1 MASSREFELV
11 DSGGDERESR
21 VTVAVITHNRREELA
36 RTLDRLAGLPGRPEV
51 IVVDNAS
58 GDGTAAYVRRE
69 HPEMTMVEADRNLG
83 AVGRNLAARLVRTP
97 YIAFCDDDT
106 WWEPG
111 ALSRAA
117 DVLDAHREV
126 AAVTGRIIVE
136 PEGTEDPIVAELRD
150 SPIPWPVA
158 ARLPGPPLGSIL
170 AGASVL
176 RTEAFRRAGG
186 FNARLW
192 LGGEEELLAMDL
204 AARGWWLCYVQ
215 DVLVHHHPSTRRES
229 RVRRRDGI
237 RNTLWT
243 TWLRRPAGSALRRT
257 VWLAGSVPRDR
268 TSVEAF
274 ARALRGLPWVLRE
287 RRVVP
292 AAVEANLRLL
302 ELPQRRSTARR
313 YVG

>member
-1 MASSREFELV
+1 MVSPP
-11 DSGGDERESR
+11 DSATADRR
-21 VTVAVITHNRREELA
+21 VTVVVITHNRREELA
-36 RTLDRLAGLPGRPEV
+36 RTLDRLAALPERPAV

-58 GDGTAAYVRRE
+58 QDGTAAFVRRE
-69 HPEMTMVEADRNLG
+69 HPGMTLIEADRNLG

-97 YIAFCDDDT
+97 YIGFCDDDT

-111 ALSRAA
+111 ALRKAA
-117 DVLDAHREV
+117 DLLDAHEHV
-126 AAVTGRIIVE
+126 AAITGRIVVE
-136 PEGTEDPIVAELRD
+136 PEGCDDPIVAELRD
-150 SPIPWPVA
+150 SPIPRPPGS
-158 ARLPGPPLGSIL
+158 RLPGPVLGSIL

-176 RTEAFRRAGG
+176 RTAAFRRAGG

-204 AARGWWLCYVQ
+204 AARGWWLCYAQ
-215 DVLVHHHPSTRRES
+215 EVLVHHEPSSRRES
-229 RVRRRDGI
+229 SARRRDGI

-257 VWLAGSVPRDR
+257 GWLAGSVPRDR
-268 TSVEAF
+268 TSAEAVLS
-274 ARALRGLPWVLRE
+274 ALRGLPWVLRE

-292 AAVEANLRLL
+292 APVEANLRLL
-302 ELPQRRSTARR
+302 EAPQRESSARR